1 MIIRDGD
8 WRLVDYDFHLKRQVW
23 RRENP
28 DGSTTVRTDYAVDD
42 ILDANQQARSDAAG
56 TKFGDWARVAS
67 IPLNVYH
74 GEGLADAQ
82 EQLDGKY
89 FDKWLSENSKF
100 KTR

>member
-8 WRLVDYDFHLKRQVW
+8 WTLVSADLKLGRQVW
-23 RRENP
+23 SRQNP
-28 DGSTTVRTDYAVDD
+28 DGSTTVRTDYKVDEV
-42 ILDANQQARSDAAG
+42 LDANQAARSAAQG
-56 TKFGDWARVAS
+56 TRFGDWARVAS
-67 IPLNVYH
+67 IPLNVYY
-74 GEGLADAQ
+74 GNGLADAQ